1 MTEDEKQKI
10 GQIKHSVTA
19 IILNDKNQVLG
30 VSRKDDHEDFG
41 LVGGKVDKED
51 ISLETAIA
59 REVMEETGLTINTDT
74 MVQILSMHKVMSNGY
89 MGHTYVIRDWSGE
102 IDTNEPHVVKW
113 LTFADLELGSFGDWN
128 RIAKESLQSIGVDVI

>member
-41 LVGGKVDKED
+41 LVGGKVDKGD

-102 IDTNEPHVVKW
+102 INTNEPHVVKW
-113 LTFADLELGSFGDWN
+113 LTFADMEKGSFGDWN
-128 RIAKESLQSIGVDVI
+128 RIAKESLQSIGVNVI